1 MGENENYKVYVHI
14 NKINEKRYFG
24 ITKQE
29 VEKRWLNGKGYA
41 GNKYFNRAIE
51 KYGWHEGFEHII
63 VAKGLTKDEAKWLEV
78 ELIREFDTTNPKYG
92 YNISIGGEGG
102 SGCNPSEE
110 TRKKMS
116 ESAKGKKM
124 SEKAKKKM
132 SESHKGKIFSEEH
145 RNNLSKAN
153 KGKTLSEEHRK
164 KISEANKGKNNPNY
178 GKTLSEETKK
188 KISES
193 EKGKVVSEE
202 TKKKISE
209 SHKGKCAKAVYIVEL
224 DKDFDSVIDCA
235 RYLGCKPNNISRVL
249 TGKRKTTYGYHIIYA
264 EDKDKLVS

>member
-1 MGENENYKVYVHI
+1 MSENENYKVYVHI
-14 NKINEKRYFG
+14 NKINGKRYFG
-24 ITKQE
+24 ITKQK
-29 VEKRWLNGKGYA
+29 VEKRWLNGKGYG

-51 KYGWHEGFEHII
+51 KYGWHEGFEHIV
-63 VAKGLTKDEAKWLEV
+63 VAKGLTEDEAKWLEV

-102 SGCNPSEE
+102 SGCNPNEE
-110 TRKKMS
+110 ARKKMS
-116 ESAKGKKM
+116 ESAKGRKM

-145 RNNLSKAN
+145 RNNLSKAH
-153 KGKTLSEEHRK
+153 KGKTLSEEHKK
-164 KISEANKGKNNPNY
+164 KISESEKGKK
-178 GKTLSEETKK
+178 GCKVSEETKK

-209 SHKGKCAKAVYIVEL
+209 SHKGKCVKAVYIIEL
-224 DKDFDSVIDCA
+224 DKRFDSVIDCA
-235 RYLGCKPNNISRVL
+235 RYLGCKPNRISRVL
-249 TGKRKTTYGYHIIYA
+249 TGKRKTIYGYHIIYA
-264 EDKDKLVS
+264 EYKDKLVS